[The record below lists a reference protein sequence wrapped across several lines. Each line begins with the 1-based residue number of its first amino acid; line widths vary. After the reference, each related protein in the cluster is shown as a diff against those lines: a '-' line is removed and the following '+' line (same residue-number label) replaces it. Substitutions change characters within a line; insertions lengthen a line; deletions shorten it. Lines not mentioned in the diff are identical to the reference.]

1 MSLAPIVKVW
11 DVKRQ
16 IERINNVKA
25 DMVANGKFPMYF
37 PLDE

>member
-1 MSLAPIVKVW
+1 MSSAPSVEVW

-25 DMVANGKFPMYF
+25 NMVANGRFPMYF